1 MPLDYGCRFDQHHG
15 VEDLRPNLVKPHPEE
30 PVCAEQPRATW
41 SLPPQDG
48 HLMSQGDEFKLQ
60 GGAAANTEREQGN
73 QGGMN
78 CDHAHDGMAVAR
90 KSLAF
95 LNFQGFEQPQ
105 LVFASDQGSEKCR
118 HRPEP
123 ARPNSYRLR
132 RRWHSGSSYYR
143 PHQKHHSNHAQ
154 ARLRLIV
161 ASEIA
166 GTSAACRS
174 RF

>member
-1 MPLDYGCRFDQHHG
+1 MPLDYGCWFDQHHG

-73 QGGMN
+73 EGGKN

-105 LVFASDQGSEKCR
+105 LLPYDQLLSSHSLTSLGPKKLGQF
-118 HRPEP
+118 
-123 ARPNSYRLR
+123 RLD
-132 RRWHSGSSYYR
+132 G
-143 PHQKHHSNHAQ
+143 
-154 ARLRLIV
+154 RL
-161 ASEIA
+161 
-166 GTSAACRS
+166 
-174 RF
+174 